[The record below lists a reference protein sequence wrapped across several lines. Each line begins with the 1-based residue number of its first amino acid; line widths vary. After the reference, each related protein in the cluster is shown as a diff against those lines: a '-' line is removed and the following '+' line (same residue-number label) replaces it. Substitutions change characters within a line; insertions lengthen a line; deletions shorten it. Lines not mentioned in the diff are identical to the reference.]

1 MYYKITEINILNQS
15 SVEPWYNE
23 GPRDWQNMFA
33 ISRFPLLLLGQRI
46 LFCYTSL
53 YRGSLNQGSIVSN
66 PYCDTKYSTK
76 IIFNEETANYA
87 TTHKLNI
94 NTVKSHWIPKV
105 TSPFKFRFSRQK
117 ELLLSGSHY
126 FWIMIKKHLYG
137 NSHFRQ
143 SGNNTK
149 LKVPLVCS

>member
-1 MYYKITEINILNQS
+1 
-15 SVEPWYNE
+15 
-23 GPRDWQNMFA
+23 MFV
-33 ISRFPLLLLGQRI
+33 ISRFLLLLLGQRI
-46 LFCYTSL
+46 LFCNTSL
-53 YRGSLNQGSIVSN
+53 YRGSLNQGSIVLN

-94 NTVKSHWIPKV
+94 NTVKSHRIPKV
-105 TSPFKFRFSRQK
+105 TYPFTFRFSRQK
-117 ELLLSGSHY
+117 ELLLSGRHY
-126 FWIMIKKHLYG
+126 LWIMIKKHLYG